1 MDLNP
6 TPEQQAI
13 AESVRRWSREQ
24 VTPEQL
30 REWERLRAGI
40 DPRSWQ
46 RCAHLGWF
54 GLGVPARW
62 GGAGLSLL
70 EIATWFQE
78 AARGLV
84 PLPVV
89 QGVRGAH
96 ALNTIAPDA
105 PELARAATGE
115 VVVALATSEPVADDP
130 KQWITTLEATAGG
143 WRVSGDKTY
152 VSSPSQATHHLV
164 GARGPQGLS
173 WCLVEAKEAVFTEV
187 RTFDGDRRAHVRY
200 RNAPVVRV
208 LASGD
213 EAWERRQRLQLE
225 QRALALVEMVG
236 IMDAVL
242 ERTVAYVKER
252 EQFGQK
258 IGVFQAVQHQIAD
271 MATAF
276 TASRHLA
283 WQVVTRLHAGTYEG
297 WELDVARAFV
307 PQACKRLTLT
317 AHHLHGGAG
326 YVLEHP
332 LHYYSERAV
341 TLCVRY
347 ALEAH
352 ALEKVAQHWLD
363 A

>member
-13 AESVRRWSREQ
+13 AEAVRRWTREQ
-24 VTPEQL
+24 VTPAQL
-30 REWERLRAGI
+30 REWDLLTGGI

-54 GLGVPARW
+54 GLAVPTKY
-62 GGAGLSLL
+62 GGSGLSLL

-84 PLPVV
+84 PLPVM
-89 QGVRGAH
+89 QAVRGAH
-96 ALNTIAPDA
+96 ALATLAPDA
-105 PELARAATGE
+105 PELAGAATGE
-115 VVVALATSEPVADDP
+115 VVVAIATCEPGTDDP
-130 KQWITTLEATAGG
+130 DHWSTTLEHAEQGFRLFGEKTFVSNAPLAT
-143 WRVSGDKTY
+143 Y
-152 VSSPSQATHHLV
+152 HLV
-164 GARGPQGLS
+164 GARSPKGLS
-173 WCLVEAKEAVFTEV
+173 WCLVASTATNCTEV
-187 RTFDGDRRAHVRY
+187 RTFDGDRQAHVCY
-200 RNAPVVRV
+200 RNAPVARV
-208 LASGD
+208 LVSGS
-213 EAWERRQRLQLE
+213 EARKRWRRLQLE
-225 QRALALVEMVG
+225 AQALALAEMIG

-283 WQVVTRLHAGTYEG
+283 WQAVARLHAGTYEG
-297 WELDVARAFV
+297 WELDVARVFV

-347 ALEAH
+347 GLERQALET
-352 ALEKVAQHWLD
+352 VAQQWLD
-363 A
+363 S

>member
-1 MDLNP
+1 MDLSP

-24 VTPEQL
+24 ITPEQL
-30 REWERLRAGI
+30 REWDRLPAGV
-40 DPRSWQ
+40 DLRSWQ

-54 GLGVPARW
+54 GLAVPVKW
-62 GGAGLSLL
+62 GGSGLSLI
-70 EIATWFQE
+70 EMATWFQE
-78 AARGLV
+78 AARGLI

-89 QGVRGAH
+89 QAVRGAH
-96 ALNTIAPDA
+96 ALATIHPEA
-105 PELARAATGE
+105 PELARAATGDI
-115 VVVALATSEPVADDP
+115 VVTLATTEPGTDDP
-130 KQWITTLEATAGG
+130 DRWTTSLEETSEG
-143 WRVSGDKTY
+143 WRLSGEKTY
-152 VSSPSQATHHLV
+152 VSNAPRATHHLV
-164 GARGPQGLS
+164 GAYSPQGFT
-173 WCLVEAKEAVFTEV
+173 WCLVENSVV
-187 RTFDGDRRAHVRY
+187 NSVDLRTFDGDRQAHVSY
-200 RNAPVVRV
+200 RNVPVARV
-208 LASGD
+208 LASGS
-213 EAWERRQRLQLE
+213 EARKRWRRLQLE
-225 QRALALVEMVG
+225 QSAFALAEMVG

-276 TASRHLA
+276 TASRHLT
-283 WQVVTRLHAGTYEG
+283 WQAVARLHAGTYEG
-297 WELDVARAFV
+297 WELDVACAFV

-347 ALEAH
+347 GLERY

-363 A
+363 G